1 MDFQDVREILA
12 SVMKVKG
19 QQPFYDIHAHPFEV
33 MFDPRQYQPLPGRT
47 GLFSAGSSS
56 YVPPQLTPLNL
67 RHSVP
72 DRAINLDEHLRAKAC
87 QLKLRGIYSHTG
99 PKVFADRMALSGIDK
114 VLLLPVV
121 GPDKGA
127 DNQMQTMC
135 EIFGND
141 DRFLFGYCLPNGISN
156 GDCVAEVRRV
166 RAKFS
171 VRALKVHPSVTGI
184 NPGGR
189 EGVERLEWILN
200 ASQQTNLPVI
210 IHGGLS
216 PDCQNRQAVAFGK
229 LQNLRQ
235 IDWSITKQS
244 VVIAH
249 GGCYGHTTSEAQE
262 KIIPFLIEMLDR
274 HDNLYIDLSGLV
286 FEVLCLLLM
295 QIAPQRILFGSDAL
309 YESQWATLA
318 KLWCGLRQSRRNPEE
333 DLFRIAGMNPAKLLA
348 QGPSVTGAIENQVES
363 VPEA

>member
-1 MDFQDVREILA
+1 MDVHGVRDILA
-12 SVMKVKG
+12 TVLQAKG
-19 QQPFYDIHAHPFEV
+19 KQLFYDIHAHPFEV
-33 MFDPRQYQPLPGRT
+33 MFDPRHYTPCPGRT
-47 GLFSAGSSS
+47 GLHSTGNTDYA
-56 YVPPQLTPLNL
+56 PPQLTSLNL
-67 RHSVP
+67 QDAETGMAPELNER
-72 DRAINLDEHLRAKAC
+72 LRAMAC
-87 QLKLRGIYSHTG
+87 QLKLRRIYSHTG
-99 PKVFADRMALSGIDK
+99 PAVFADQMELCGIDK
-114 VLLLPVV
+114 VLLLPVL
-121 GPDKGA
+121 GPDKTA
-127 DNQMQTMC
+127 DNQLQSMS
-135 EIFGND
+135 EIFGGD
-141 DRFLFGYCLPNGISN
+141 DRFLFGYCLPNGIAN
-156 GDCVAEVRRV
+156 GDCAAEVQRV
-166 RAKFS
+166 LARFS
-171 VRALKVHPSVTGI
+171 VKALKVHPGVTGI
-184 NPGGR
+184 NPGSM
-189 EGVERLEWILN
+189 EGAERMEWILD

-216 PDCQNRQAVAFGK
+216 PDCQNRQAITYGR
-229 LQNLRQ
+229 LQNLLQ
-235 IDWSITKQS
+235 VDWSLTTQS